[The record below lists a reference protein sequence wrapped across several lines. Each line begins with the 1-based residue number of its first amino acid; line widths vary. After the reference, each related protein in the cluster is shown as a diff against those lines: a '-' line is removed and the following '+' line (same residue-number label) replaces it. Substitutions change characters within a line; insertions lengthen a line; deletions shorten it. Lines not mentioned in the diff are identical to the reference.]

1 MIASTFVLILLA
13 TWVTEKIV
21 APRFGKYEGNAKLDV
36 DGSLS
41 DVEKKGL
48 KKAGISILIYV
59 AIIVALSVIGK
70 NHS

>member
-21 APRFGKYEGNAKLDV
+21 APRFGKYEGNAELDV

-41 DVEKKGL
+41 NVEKKGL
-48 KKAGISILIYV
+48 KSWYKYTNICSYYN
-59 AIIVALSVIGK
+59 S
-70 NHS
+70 S

>member
-21 APRFGKYEGNAKLDV
+21 APRFGKYEGNAELDV

-41 DVEKKGL
+41 NVEKKGL
-48 KKAGISILIYV
+48 KKLV
-59 AIIVALSVIGK
+59 
-70 NHS
+70 